1 MPALLIV
8 DETITE
14 QELFEEYKRAVV
26 PTIEKYGGRFLARGE
41 ALETLEANGTWTPD
55 RLVIV
60 EFPDMAALKA
70 WYESPEYAPA
80 REIRL
85 RSASSTLIAMET
97 GAPIQSKN

>member
-8 DETITE
+8 NETITE
-14 QELFEEYKRAVV
+14 PELFEEYKRAVV
-26 PTIEKYGGRFLARGE
+26 PTLEKFGGRFLARGA
-41 ALETLEANGTWTPD
+41 ALEVLETSGTWAPD

-80 REIRL
+80 REIRF
-85 RSASSTLIAMET
+85 RSAASTLVAMET
-97 GAPIQSKN
+97 TPISQ